1 MTCQK
6 SMFEWTLKQAS
17 NSDLINNIF
26 VTDNT
31 VDSAFDISVCKLHVI
46 QNQANIYVNPS
57 WNQAME
63 RVSSDYYIICN
74 DDILVSPY
82 VYNIALKALQDSSIG
97 LVTFKTLLQG
107 DITTYVDLVST
118 IDYKNTTYSTS
129 VPDGRQG
136 WIMAGR
142 TKDWITIP
150 EDIKIWFGD
159 DFIYNTI
166 KLRGMKTIIS
176 DYPVLHHQSTTLNHH
191 PDKKEFDSIIRHDRR
206 AWQSIKHQL
215 NSYI

>member
-1 MTCQK
+1 MFDLIIPTLMTCQK

-97 LVTFKTLLQG
+97 LVTFKT
-107 DITTYVDLVST
+107 
-118 IDYKNTTYSTS
+118 
-129 VPDGRQG
+129 
-136 WIMAGR
+136 
-142 TKDWITIP
+142 
-150 EDIKIWFGD
+150 F
-159 DFIYNTI
+159 
-166 KLRGMKTIIS
+166 
-176 DYPVLHHQSTTLNHH
+176 
-191 PDKKEFDSIIRHDRR
+191 
-206 AWQSIKHQL
+206 QL
-215 NSYI
+215 FKG